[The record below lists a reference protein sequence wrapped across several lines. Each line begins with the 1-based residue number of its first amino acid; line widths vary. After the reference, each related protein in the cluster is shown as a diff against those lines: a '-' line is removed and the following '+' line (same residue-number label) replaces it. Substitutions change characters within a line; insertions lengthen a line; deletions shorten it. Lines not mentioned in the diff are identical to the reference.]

1 MRKNAL
7 VQFRVIPVFRLCIEA
22 LQIYILD
29 GNGNPLAV
37 TAVMG
42 FPR

>member
-7 VQFRVIPVFRLCIEA
+7 VQFRVMLVFRLCSAA

-29 GNGNPLAV
+29 GNDSPLVV